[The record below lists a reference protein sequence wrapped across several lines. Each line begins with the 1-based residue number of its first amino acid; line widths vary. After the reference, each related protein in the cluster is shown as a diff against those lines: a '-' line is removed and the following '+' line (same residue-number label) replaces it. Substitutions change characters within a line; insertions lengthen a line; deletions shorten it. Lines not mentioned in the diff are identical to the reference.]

1 MVSVGR
7 AFRERLGHEAGVLIS
22 GYTFDAFM
30 KETQRALLLLLLYD
44 DTARRQPSK
53 NQETG
58 PHHTLKLPAP

>member
-53 NQETG
+53 N
-58 PHHTLKLPAP
+58 